1 MPLSVLIT
9 QCLQH
14 DFVGPR
20 GPHEPL
26 PNKLHVG
33 SVEARRLLGEDPAR
47 GPVAQLLAWARG
59 CAPEELAIVHVRDW
73 HDDRDER
80 QRDHLER
87 FGAHCVRGTPG
98 AEFVFAMPG
107 RGDEVVLDALDLND
121 FEETPLGGVLAQLR
135 ARSPDGR
142 LRVAVV
148 GVWTE
153 AKVTFLLYDLR
164 TRGRVEELAT
174 SSALC
179 ASASR
184 AQHFNALSQLERI
197 LGVEVCDGVGDLA
210 QWLRPDAALPAAPP
224 ARIGFGPTI
233 TGATLSPEEAD
244 VLGDLYRDAVRVEL
258 APLGGGFSGAR
269 VFRVRSFDSV
279 GHEHAPSVAKIGDR
293 KPVAQER
300 VAFERVEGV
309 LGNRAPR
316 VQHYVDLGVKAGIR
330 YGYAAM
336 GRGEVRTFRSL
347 YLGGAPPEVVE
358 RVLRDVFEDV
368 LAPFF
373 AAARYE
379 RLPLLEHYGFHAR
392 FAASVRRNVVAVAG
406 EDGPAHYPALV
417 DFYARFLAGFV
428 PPPEHRYVAVV
439 HGDLNGANILVDA
452 RDNVWV
458 IDWFHAAPSH
468 ALKDLIK
475 LENDLLFLFTPIA
488 GDDELAEATRLSD
501 ALLAIQDLRAP
512 LPAPPAEVRA
522 PALRRAWDTLR
533 VLRSL
538 VAQQCRDDRDPLQ
551 HHIGALR
558 YAAHTLSFDEASPRQ
573 KRWALYTADRLAAR
587 VQAKLERDRRLRAD
601 AIPQDLPGT
610 LALTMCP
617 GRRDRSRELA
627 RDLADLRAAGFDAL
641 VCLVPD
647 DELQW
652 LGVPDLPAQAAAQGF
667 AVRQVPVLD
676 QQAPGWSEACA
687 LVQWI
692 GARLAVGE
700 KVVVHCRGGLGRAG
714 TIAACVL
721 VDQGRTAEAAVAGVR
736 AARDVRAI
744 ETAEQFEFVQRY
756 AAHRAG
762 APVR

>member
-33 SVEARRLLGEDPAR
+33 SVEARRLLGEDPTR

-59 CAPEELAIVHVRDW
+59 CSSEELAIVHVRDW
-73 HDDRDER
+73 HDDRDAR
-80 QRDHLER
+80 QREHLEQ

-98 AEFVFAMPG
+98 AEFVFPTPG
-107 RGDEVVLDALDLND
+107 RADEVVLDALDLND
-121 FEETPLGGVLAQLR
+121 FEETPLSGVLEQLR
-135 ARSPDGR
+135 ARSPDGK

-197 LGVEVCDGVGDLA
+197 LGVRVFDGVGDLA
-210 QWLRPDAALPAAPP
+210 QWLRADAALPAAAP
-224 ARIGFGPTI
+224 ASAGFGPKI
-233 TGATLSPEEAD
+233 LGATLTPEETD
-244 VLGDLYRDAVRVEL
+244 VLGDLYRDAVRLEL

-316 VQHYVDLGVKAGIR
+316 IQHYVDLGVKAGIR

-347 YLGGAPPEVVE
+347 YMKGAPVAEIE
-358 RVLRDVFEDV
+358 RVLREVFEEV

-373 AAARYE
+373 AAARFE
-379 RLPLLEHYGFHAR
+379 RLPLLEHYGFQAR
-392 FAASVRRNVVAVAG
+392 FAASVRRNVTAIAG
-406 EDGPAHYPALV
+406 DDGPTRFADLV
-417 DFYARFLAGFV
+417 DFYERFLPGFV
-428 PPPEHRYVAVV
+428 APPEHRYVSMV
-439 HGDLNGANILVDA
+439 HGDLNGANILIDA

-475 LENDLLFLFTPIA
+475 LENDVLFLYTPIA
-488 GDDELAEATRLSD
+488 DAAELAEATRLSD
-501 ALLAIQDLRAP
+501 LLRVVEDLRAP
-512 LPAPPAEVRA
+512 LPELPAEIRT
-522 PALRRAWDTLR
+522 PALRRAWDTVR

-538 VAQQCRDDRDPLQ
+538 VAQQCRDDRDPHQ
-551 HHIGALR
+551 HHVGALR
-558 YAAHTLSFDEASPRQ
+558 YAAHTLSFDEASPWQ
-573 KRWALYTADRLAAR
+573 KRWALYAADRLAAA
-587 VQAKLERDRRLRAD
+587 VQAHLERNQRLRAD
-601 AIPQDLPGT
+601 PIPQARPGA

-617 GRRDRSRELA
+617 GRRDRGREA
-627 RDLADLRAAGFDAL
+627 SRDLADLRAAGFDTL
-641 VCLVPD
+641 VCLLPD
-647 DELQW
+647 DELHW
-652 LGVPDLPAQAAAQGF
+652 LGVPDLLAQATAQGF
-667 AVRQVPVLD
+667 GVRQVPVVD
-676 QQAPGWSEACA
+676 QQAPGWPETCGLAE
-687 LVQWI
+687 WI
-692 GARLAVGE
+692 GARLAEGAKIVM
-700 KVVVHCRGGLGRAG
+700 HCRGGLGRAG
-714 TIAACVL
+714 TVAACVL
-721 VDQGRTAEAAVAGVR
+721 IDQGHTADDAVAAVR
-736 AARDVRAI
+736 AARDARAI
-744 ETAEQFEFVQRY
+744 ETAEQLRFVQRY
-756 AAHRAG
+756 AEHR
-762 APVR
+762 RQN

>member
-33 SVEARRLLGEDPAR
+33 SVESRRLLGEDPAR

-59 CAPEELAIVHVRDW
+59 LSPDALAILHVRDW

-80 QRDHLER
+80 QREHLER

-98 AEFVFAMPG
+98 AEFVFGMPG
-107 RGDEVVLDALDLND
+107 RGDEVILDALDLND
-121 FEETPLGGVLAQLR
+121 FEETPLSAELERLR

-184 AQHFNALSQLERI
+184 AQHFNALSQIERI
-197 LGVEVCDGVGDLA
+197 LGVQVFDGVGDLA
-210 QWLRPDAALPAAPP
+210 QWLRADAAVPAIAA
-224 ARIGFGPTI
+224 ARPGFGPKI
-233 TGATLSPEEAD
+233 TGAALSQDEAD
-244 VLGDLYRDAVRVEL
+244 VLGDLYRDAVRLEL

-269 VFRVRSFDSV
+269 VFRVRSYDSV

-293 KPVAQER
+293 RLVAQER

-316 VQHYVDLGVKAGIR
+316 VQHYVDLGLKAGIR

-336 GRGEVRTFRSL
+336 GRGDVRTFRSL
-347 YLGGAPPEVVE
+347 YLGGAPHATIE
-358 RVLRDVFEDV
+358 RVLREVFDDV

-379 RLPLLEHYGFHAR
+379 RLSLIEHYGFQAR
-392 FAASVRRNVVAVAG
+392 FAASVRRNVAAVAG
-406 EDGPAHYPALV
+406 DDGPARYPALV
-417 DFYARFLAGFV
+417 GFYEEFLPAFV
-428 PPPEHRYVAVV
+428 PPPEHRYVSMV

-458 IDWFHAAPSH
+458 IDWFHAAPAH

-475 LENDLLFLFTPIA
+475 LENDTLYLFTPIE
-488 GDDELAEATRLSD
+488 GETELAEATLLTD
-501 ALLAIQDLRAP
+501 ALHAIEDLRQPLPP
-512 LPAPPAEVRA
+512 LPAGVRA
-522 PALRRAWDTLR
+522 PALRRAWDTLA
-533 VLRSL
+533 VLRGL

-551 HHIGALR
+551 HHVGALR
-558 YAAHTLSFDEASPRQ
+558 YAAHTLSFDEASPWQR
-573 KRWALYTADRLAAR
+573 RWALYAADRLAAR
-587 VQAKLERDRRLRAD
+587 VRSELDRNQQLRAD
-601 AIPQDLPGT
+601 VIPQSRPGA

-617 GRRDRSRELA
+617 GRRDRGRDLA
-627 RDLADLRAAGFDAL
+627 RDLADLRAAGFDTL

-652 LGVPDLPAQAAAQGF
+652 LGAPDVIAQAIAAGLV
-667 AVRQVPVLD
+667 ARHLPVVD
-676 QQAPGWSEACA
+676 QQAPGWTEACSLIA
-687 LVQWI
+687 WI
-692 GARLAVGE
+692 GAHLADGGR
-700 KVVVHCRGGLGRAG
+700 VVVHCRGGVGRAG

-721 VDQGRTAEAAVAGVR
+721 VDQGLTADAAIAAVR
-736 AARDVRAI
+736 AARDARAV
-744 ETAEQFEFVQRY
+744 ETAEQAEFVRRY
-756 AAHRAG
+756 AARGG
-762 APVR
+762 AA

>member
-9 QCLQH
+9 QCLQR
-14 DFVGPR
+14 DFVGPL
-20 GPHEPL
+20 GPHDPL

-47 GPVAQLLAWARG
+47 GPVSQLLDWARG
-59 CAPEELAIVHVRDW
+59 CASEELAIVHVRDW
-73 HDDRDER
+73 HDAGDER

-98 AEFVFAMPG
+98 AEFVFSTPG

-121 FEETPLGGVLAQLR
+121 FEETSLSAVLERLR

-164 TRGRVEELAT
+164 TRGRIEELAT

-179 ASASR
+179 ASSSR

-197 LGVEVCDGVGDLA
+197 LGVTVCDGVGDLA
-210 QWLRPDAALPAAPP
+210 QWLRPGAALPAVASG
-224 ARIGFGPTI
+224 RTGFGPKI
-233 TGATLSPEEAD
+233 TGATLSAEETD

-258 APLGGGFSGAR
+258 TSLGGGFSGAR
-269 VFRVRSFDSV
+269 VFRARSFDSV

-347 YLGGAPPEVVE
+347 YRGGASAEVVE
-358 RVLRDVFEDV
+358 RVLLDVFEDV

-379 RLPLLEHYGFHAR
+379 RLPLLEHYGFHGR
-392 FAASVRRNVVAVAG
+392 FAPSVRRNVVAVAG
-406 EDGPAHYPALV
+406 PEGPAQYADLV
-417 DFYARFLAGFV
+417 GFYERFLPEFA
-428 PPPEHRYVAVV
+428 PPPEHRYVSMV
-439 HGDLNGANILVDA
+439 HGDLNGANILVDG

-468 ALKDLIK
+468 VLKDLIK
-475 LENDLLFLFTPIA
+475 LENDLLFLFTPIEGEA
-488 GDDELAEATRLSD
+488 EWAEATRLSD
-501 ALLAIQDLRAP
+501 TLREIEDLRAP
-512 LPAPPAEVRA
+512 LPALPAQVRA
-522 PALRRAWDTLR
+522 PALRRAWDTVR
-533 VLRSL
+533 VLRAV
-538 VAQQCRDDRDPLQ
+538 VAKQCRDDRDPLQ
-551 HHIGALR
+551 HHVAALR
-558 YAAHTLSFDEASPRQ
+558 YAAHTLSFDEASPWQ
-573 KRWALYTADRLAAR
+573 KRWALYAADRLAATVR
-587 VQAKLERDRRLRAD
+587 ARLERNQRLRAD
-601 AIPQDLPGT
+601 VIPQDRPGV

-617 GRRDRSRELA
+617 GRRDRGRELA
-627 RDLADLRAAGFDAL
+627 PDLADLRAAGFDTL
-641 VCLVPD
+641 VCLLPD
-647 DELQW
+647 DELDW
-652 LGVPDLPAQAAAQGF
+652 LGVPDLPAQAASQGF
-667 AVRQVPVLD
+667 TVRQEPVID
-676 QQAPGWSEACA
+676 QRAPRWSESCA
-687 LVQWI
+687 LVEWI
-692 GARLAVGE
+692 GARLTEGA
-700 KVVVHCRGGLGRAG
+700 KVVVHCRGGIGRAG
-714 TIAACVL
+714 TMAACVL
-721 VDQGRTAEAAVAGVR
+721 VDQGRSADAAVAAVR
-736 AARDVRAI
+736 AARDARAI
-744 ETAEQFEFVQRY
+744 ETAEQFQFVQRY
-756 AAHRAG
+756 AERRG
-762 APVR
+762 SR

>member
-33 SVEARRLLGEDPAR
+33 PVESRRLLGEDPAR
-47 GPVAQLLAWARG
+47 GPVAQLLTWARG
-59 CAPEELAIVHVRDW
+59 CLSDQLAILHVRDW
-73 HDDRDER
+73 HDDQDAR
-80 QRDHLER
+80 QAEHLER

-98 AEFVFAMPG
+98 AAFVFPMPG
-107 RGDEVVLDALDLND
+107 RDDEVILDALDLND
-121 FEETPLGGVLAQLR
+121 FEETPLSAELERLR

-164 TRGRVEELAT
+164 TRGRVDALAT

-197 LGVEVCDGVGDLA
+197 LGVHVFDGVGDLA
-210 QWLRPDAALPAAPP
+210 QWLQADAAVPTLAA
-224 ARIGFGPTI
+224 ARAGFGPKI
-233 TGATLSPEEAD
+233 AGATLAPDEVD
-244 VLGDLYRDAVRVEL
+244 VLGDLYRDAVRLEL
-258 APLGGGFSGAR
+258 SPLGGGFSGAR

-293 KPVAQER
+293 RLVAQER

-316 VQHYVDLGVKAGIR
+316 VQHYVDLGIKAGIR

-336 GRGEVRTFRSL
+336 GRGDVRTFRSL
-347 YLGGAPPEVVE
+347 FLGGAPHAVVE
-358 RVLRDVFEDV
+358 RVLREVFEDV

-379 RLPLLEHYGFHAR
+379 RLSLIEHYGFQPR
-392 FAASVRRNVVAVAG
+392 FAASVRRNVIAVAG
-406 EDGPAHYPALV
+406 EDGPARHPDLLG
-417 DFYARFLAGFV
+417 FYERFLPDFV
-428 PPPEHRYVAVV
+428 PPPEHRYVSMV
-439 HGDLNGANILVDA
+439 HGDLNGANILIDA

-475 LENDLLFLFTPIA
+475 LENDVLYLYTPIA
-488 GDDELAEATRLSD
+488 DADELAQATRLTD
-501 ALLAIQDLRAP
+501 ALHAVEDLRQP
-512 LPAPPAEVRA
+512 LPPPPQGVTA
-522 PALRRAWDTLR
+522 PALLRAWHTLT
-533 VLRSL
+533 VLRAL
-538 VAQQCRDDRDPLQ
+538 VAQQCRDDRDPVQ

-558 YAAHTLSFDEASPRQ
+558 YAAHTLSFDEASPWQR
-573 KRWALYTADRLAAR
+573 RWALYAADRLAAR
-587 VQAKLERDRRLRAD
+587 IRDALDRNQRLRAD
-601 AIPQDLPGT
+601 LVPQDRPGA

-617 GRRDRSRELA
+617 GRRDRGRELA
-627 RDLADLRAAGFDAL
+627 RDLADLRAAGFDTL

-652 LGVPDLPAQAAAQGF
+652 LGAPDLLAQAAALGF
-667 AVRQVPVLD
+667 TARQMPVVD
-676 QQAPGWSEACA
+676 QQAPGWSETCA

-692 GARLAVGE
+692 DARLADGGR
-700 KVVVHCRGGLGRAG
+700 VVVHCRGGVGRAG

-721 VDQGRTAEAAVAGVR
+721 VDQGLSADAAIAAVR
-736 AARDVRAI
+736 AARDARAV
-744 ETAEQFEFVQRY
+744 ETAEQAAFVRRY
-756 AAHRAG
+756 AARD
-762 APVR
+762 APTA